1 MALSTIDF
9 VKARDTVAQ
18 LLEEL
23 ALEAYLFEVEP
34 RNSHWE
40 VKVECA
46 IEEGWETVTLSIPK
60 EVLLAS
66 ADDKVIRKQVL
77 EEWRARLAACKIQ
90 AP

>member
-1 MALSTIDF
+1 MVLSTIDF
-9 VKARDTVAQ
+9 VKARDTVAE
-18 LLEEL
+18 LLDEL

-46 IEEGWETVTLSIPK
+46 IKEGWEMVTLSIPK

-66 ADDKVIRKQVL
+66 ADDKVIRQQVL
-77 EEWRARLAACKIQ
+77 EEWQVRLAACKIQ
-90 AP
+90 AS

>member
-9 VKARDTVAQ
+9 VKARDTVAE
-18 LLEEL
+18 LLDEL

-46 IEEGWETVTLSIPK
+46 ITEGWETVTLSIPK

-90 AP
+90 SS

>member
-1 MALSTIDF
+1 MALSTVDF
-9 VKARDTVAQ
+9 VKARDTVAE
-18 LLEEL
+18 LLDEL

-46 IEEGWETVTLSIPK
+46 IREGWETVTLSIPK

-66 ADDKVIRKQVL
+66 ADDKAIRKQVL
-77 EEWRARLAACKIQ
+77 EEWRARLVACKTQ
-90 AP
+90 AS